1 MRQKTTAISQAEQQ
15 VVDQLLAGS
24 ANREIAVA
32 LNRSVG
38 TVKNQ
43 LRSVYLKYGV
53 KSRTQLL
60 LRLLSPRTHPG
71 GNNPRPRVERRT
83 S

>member
-1 MRQKTTAISQAEQQ
+1 
-15 VVDQLLAGS
+15 
-24 ANREIAVA
+24 
-32 LNRSVG
+32 VG